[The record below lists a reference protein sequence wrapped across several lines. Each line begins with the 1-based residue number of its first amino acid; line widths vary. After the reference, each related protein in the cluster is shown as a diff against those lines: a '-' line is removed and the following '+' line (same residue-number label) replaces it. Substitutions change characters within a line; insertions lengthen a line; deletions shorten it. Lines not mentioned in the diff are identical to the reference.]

1 MWPFRK
7 RKMTD
12 GEFLRLVMRSVSYD
26 DREIELQPPKPKPKI
41 NEVTVRA
48 DRTLRELLSMVKTDA
63 D

>member
-26 DREIELQPPKPKPKI
+26 DREIELQPPKPKSKI
-41 NEVTVRA
+41 DVAVRA